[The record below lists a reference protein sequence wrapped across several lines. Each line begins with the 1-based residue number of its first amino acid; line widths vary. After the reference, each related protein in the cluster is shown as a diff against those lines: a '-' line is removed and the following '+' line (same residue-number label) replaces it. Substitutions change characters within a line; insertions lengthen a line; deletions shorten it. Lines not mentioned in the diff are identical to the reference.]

1 MVTSTREA
9 RLAATFVT
17 LADTLVAGYDVVD
30 LLDTLVNASAD
41 LLDAAAA
48 GLILADEA
56 GELSVIASTSERSRL
71 VEIMQLRYGL
81 GPCVECYKTGRVV
94 TVPDVDKVGDKWPDF
109 REAALEQGLHSVHAV
124 PLRLRGTVIGALNL
138 FRNQTGVMSD
148 EDILAAR
155 ALADIAT
162 IGILHERTVRESDVA
177 KQQLQHALDSRVLIE
192 QAKGVLAHTR
202 NIDMDDAFRALRDY
216 ARGNGLLLRNVA
228 EAVVN
233 RSLVI

>member
-1 MVTSTREA
+1 M
-9 RLAATFVT
+9 
-17 LADTLVAGYDVVD
+17 
-30 LLDTLVNASAD
+30 
-41 LLDAAAA
+41 
-48 GLILADEA
+48 
-56 GELSVIASTSERSRL
+56 
-71 VEIMQLRYGL
+71 
-81 GPCVECYKTGRVV
+81 
-94 TVPDVDKVGDKWPDF
+94 PDVDKVGDKWPDF

-155 ALADIAT
+155 VLADIAT

-233 RSLVI
+233 RSVVI

>member
-1 MVTSTREA
+1 MVTGTREA

-81 GPCVECYKTGRVV
+81 GPCVECYKTGEVV
-94 TVPDVDKVGDKWPDF
+94 TVRDVDEVGDKWPDF

-148 EDILAAR
+148 EDMLAAR
-155 ALADIAT
+155 ALADMAT
-162 IGILHERTVRESDVA
+162 IGILHERTVHETDEA
-177 KQQLQHALDSRVLIE
+177 KRQLQRALDSRVLIE
-192 QAKGVLAHTR
+192 QAKGVLAHTH
-202 NIDMDDAFRALRDY
+202 NVDMDEAFHTLRDH

>member
-1 MVTSTREA
+1 M
-9 RLAATFVT
+9 
-17 LADTLVAGYDVVD
+17 
-30 LLDTLVNASAD
+30 
-41 LLDAAAA
+41 
-48 GLILADEA
+48 
-56 GELSVIASTSERSRL
+56 
-71 VEIMQLRYGL
+71 
-81 GPCVECYKTGRVV
+81 
-94 TVPDVDKVGDKWPDF
+94 
-109 REAALEQGLHSVHAV
+109 HAV

-192 QAKGVLAHTR
+192 HAKGGLAHTR
-202 NIDMDDAFRALRDY
+202 NVDMDEAFRAPRDY

-233 RSLVI
+233 RSVVI

>member
-1 MVTSTREA
+1 MSSTREA
-9 RLAATFVT
+9 RLAATFAT

-30 LLDTLVNASAD
+30 LLDTLVNASAE

-56 GELSVIASTSERSRL
+56 GELSVLASTSERSRL

-81 GPCVECYKTGRVV
+81 GPCVECYRTGQVV
-94 TVPDVDKVGDKWPDF
+94 AVTDVDKVGDKWPDF
-109 REAALEQGLHSVHAV
+109 REAALEQGFHSVHAV

-138 FRNQTGVMSD
+138 FRDQTGVLSD

-162 IGILHERTVRESDVA
+162 IGILHERTLRETDVA

-192 QAKGVLAHTR
+192 QAKGVLAHTHLV
-202 NIDMDDAFRALRDY
+202 DMDEAFRTLRDY
-216 ARGNGLLLRNVA
+216 ARSNGLLLRNVA

-233 RSLVI
+233 RSLVM